1 MSSELVAMKRVP
13 LWFKVGY
20 SVWVTVWLVLYAAYY
35 PTAHFLWMCHV
46 GNVILVAAFWLE
58 SPLLFSWQAV
68 ALLLADL
75 LWTFDLLTRI
85 TFGVHPLGATTYVFV
100 EQLPIAQRL
109 ASMFHLAMP
118 WILIWALWKF
128 GYDRRAIWLQ
138 LAACWVLFPVSYL
151 FGSEA
156 DDINWVFG
164 PFNQVQHTLPPLLFL
179 LVAMILYPIVVFLPS
194 HLFFAAVVP
203 RPRDRGGSS
212 TRSPSEQTQ
221 PSNAGEYL
229 KNG

>member
-1 MSSELVAMKRVP
+1 MPTPGLVAMKRVP
-13 LWFKVGY
+13 LWFKVIY
-20 SVWVTVWLVLYAAYY
+20 TIWVAVWLVLYAGYY

-46 GNVILVAAFWLE
+46 GNIILVAAFWLE

-85 TFGVHPLGATTYVFV
+85 TIGIHPLGATAYLFV
-100 EQLPIAQRL
+100 EQLPIGLRL

-118 WILIWALWKF
+118 WILIWSLWRY

-138 LAACWVLFPVSYL
+138 LATCWILFPLSYL

-164 PFNQVQHTLPPLLFL
+164 PFNRVQHVLPPLLFL
-179 LVAMILYPIVVFLPS
+179 FVAMILYPIVVFLPS
-194 HLFFAAVVP
+194 HLAFTAIVP
-203 RPRDRGGSS
+203 RPEGRNRP
-212 TRSPSEQTQ
+212 SPDDSHQSDAQ
-221 PSNAGEYL
+221 MSVNM
-229 KNG
+229 